1 MKTAIASLESISPY
15 SQSKQYD
22 VPKEPRELSGA
33 YEERTWRERG
43 HYDDAGNLY
52 IPPMQFKN
60 CLSDIAKYLSE
71 QVPGKGKNTYTKHFE
86 SGIIVADPLILPET
100 RHTVA
105 KDRVYVPSDGKRG
118 GGKRVWKNFPLV
130 KTWTGD
136 VSFVIIDDIIT
147 EDVFRKHLDLAGQ
160 LVGIGRWRPRNN
172 GMYGR
177 FKVLDLVW
185 IVQ

>member
-1 MKTAIASLESISPY
+1 M
-15 SQSKQYD
+15 
-22 VPKEPRELSGA
+22 
-33 YEERTWRERG
+33 
-43 HYDDAGNLY
+43 
-52 IPPMQFKN
+52 
-60 CLSDIAKYLSE
+60 SE